1 MSTIID
7 GTTGITTDGL
17 TSVGSIS
24 TSGTVTASG
33 LIIGTQTVQLIKLE
47 TAKTATGTDI
57 DFTGIPSW
65 AKKITVMFNGVS
77 TNGAATLYLQ
87 LGDSGGIETT
97 GYLGAYAY
105 LGASAASANQ
115 PTSAFS
121 LNAFMAATG
130 ITHGIVVL
138 TTLGSNIWSC
148 SYNMS
153 RSDVNQSY
161 FGSGTKPLSDV
172 LTQIRITT
180 AGGTNTF
187 DAGSINILI
196 EGSL

>member
-17 TSVGSIS
+17 IVG
-24 TSGTVTASG
+24 VEKA
-33 LIIGTQTVQLIKLE
+33 QLIKLE
-47 TAKTATGTDI
+47 TAKASTSGTTI
-57 DFTGIPSW
+57 DFTSIPTW
-65 AKKITVMFNGVS
+65 VKKITIMFNGVS
-77 TNGAATLYLQ
+77 TNGTSNLYLQ

-97 GYLGAYAY
+97 GYLGAYAQ
-105 LGASAASANQ
+105 LGTAAASANQ
-115 PTSAFS
+115 PTSAFT
-121 LNAFMAATG
+121 LNSGMAAPG

-180 AGGTNTF
+180 ANGTDTF

>member
-1 MSTIID
+1 MAIVLNGATSGNVTIDANAIS
-7 GTTGITTDGL
+7 G
-17 TSVGSIS
+17 TSVITLPVGSGTFPLMTLS
-24 TSGTVTASG
+24 TAVATTSGTS
-33 LIIGTQTVQLIKLE
+33 
-47 TAKTATGTDI
+47 I
-57 DFTGIPSW
+57 DYTSIPSW
-65 AKKITVMFNGVS
+65 VKKITIMFNGVS
-77 TNGAATLYLQ
+77 TNGTSNLYLQ

-97 GYLGAYAY
+97 GYLGAYVQ
-105 LGASAASANQ
+105 LGTAAASANQ
-115 PTSAFS
+115 PTSAFT
-121 LNAFMAATG
+121 LNSAMAASG

-180 AGGTNTF
+180 ANGTDTF
-187 DAGSINILI
+187 DAGSVNILM
-196 EGSL
+196 EGY

>member
-1 MSTIID
+1 MAIVLNGATSGNVTIDANAIS
-7 GTTGITTDGL
+7 G
-17 TSVGSIS
+17 TSVITLPVGSGTFPLMTLS
-24 TSGTVTASG
+24 TAVATTSGTA
-33 LIIGTQTVQLIKLE
+33 
-47 TAKTATGTDI
+47 I
-57 DFTGIPSW
+57 DYTSIPSW
-65 AKKITVMFNGVS
+65 VKKITIMFNGVS
-77 TNGAATLYLQ
+77 TNGTSNLYLQ

-97 GYLGAYAY
+97 GYLGAYVQ
-105 LGASAASANQ
+105 LGTAAASANQ
-115 PTSAFS
+115 PTSAFT
-121 LNAFMAATG
+121 LNSAMAAAG

-180 AGGTNTF
+180 ANGTDTF
-187 DAGSINILI
+187 DLGSVNILM
-196 EGSL
+196 EGH